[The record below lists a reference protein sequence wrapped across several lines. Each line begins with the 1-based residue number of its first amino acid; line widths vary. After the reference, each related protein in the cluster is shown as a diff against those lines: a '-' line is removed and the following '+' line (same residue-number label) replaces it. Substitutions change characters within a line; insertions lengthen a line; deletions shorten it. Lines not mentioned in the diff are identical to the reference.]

1 VKIAIIHDWLIGMRG
16 GEKVLEC
23 LCELY
28 PDAHLYTLFHVKG
41 SVSKTIEDRFIKT
54 SFVENLPFLKRFY
67 RYYLP
72 LYPLAVEGFELK
84 DYDVVVSLNHCV
96 AKGAIPP
103 PNAVH
108 ISYTF
113 TPMRYV
119 WDMRGEYF
127 SESNRFSRKA
137 IGVFSHYLRMWDV
150 TSSARVDEFVAISNH
165 VAKKIEK
172 YYGRRSSVIY
182 PPVDCSGFG
191 ISGKTGDY
199 YLIVSAFAPYKR
211 IDLAI
216 KAFNDSGRKLKIA
229 GTGQDEKRLKRMANK
244 NIEFLGWQSNEALN
258 GLYARCKAL
267 IFPGEEDFGIAPLEA
282 MASGRPV
289 IAYAK
294 GGALETVV
302 PLGVKESVP
311 TGLFFAEQT
320 PGSLAEAVRY
330 FEKNEGS
337 FDGASI
343 REYALKFDKAVFKK
357 NIAARIQE
365 KYAGLKDRE
374 DVKEKQPIS

>member
-1 VKIAIIHDWLIGMRG
+1 MKIAIIHDWLIGMRG

-41 SVSKTIEDRFIKT
+41 SVSKTIEAHVIKT
-54 SFVENLPFLKRFY
+54 SFVERLPFSKRFY

-84 DYDVVVSLNHCV
+84 DYDVVVSLSHCV
-96 AKGAIPP
+96 AKGVIPP

-108 ISYTF
+108 IAYTF

-119 WDMRGEYF
+119 WDMRAEYF
-127 SESNRFSRKA
+127 PESNRLSRKA
-137 IGVFSHYLRMWDV
+137 IGLFSHYLRIWDV

-165 VAKKIEK
+165 VAKRIEK
-172 YYGRRSSVIY
+172 YYRRHSSVIY

-191 ISGKTGDY
+191 ISGKAGDY

-216 KAFNDSGRKLKIA
+216 EAFNNLGLKLKIV
-229 GTGQDEKRLKRMANK
+229 GIGQDEKRLKRMAGK
-244 NIEFLGWQSNEALN
+244 NIEFMGWQSREALK

-294 GGALETVV
+294 GGALETVA
-302 PLGVKESVP
+302 PLGVKEIPP
-311 TGLFFAEQT
+311 TGLFFVEQT
-320 PGSLAEAVRY
+320 PIALAEAVRY
-330 FEKNEGS
+330 FEKKEGL
-337 FDGASI
+337 FDSGSI
-343 REYALKFDKAVFKK
+343 RAHALKFDKAVFKR
-357 NIAARIQE
+357 NIAACIQE
-365 KYAGLKDRE
+365 QYAGLKDRE
-374 DVKEKQPIS
+374 DVKEKQQVS